1 MLGPDYIEHF
11 TDAAQGAMDEYT
23 LRLVCIY
30 AALIGSIDFEGDSA
44 YSQAARR
51 AALAAKDVQKAMNDE
66 GRRAAREAAK
76 AAAEAVAKS
85 AEADLA
91 TLGTAMGALSKAMQ
105 WRLHNS
111 ARATAAGVQ
120 DVVSR
125 DNLKM
130 PANVQRAYLEVVA
143 QAVARV
149 NSGMAGYEQATRE
162 AVLKLARRGVSVV
175 DYKSGAWAQADVAM
189 RRHIRTQAVQAG
201 SRNTLELLEETGH
214 DLVQTSSHGG
224 ARESHAKWQGRVFSL
239 SGKSKKYPPFYRETG
254 YGSVDG
260 LCGANCKHDFGIYV
274 EGQPLRYERDP
285 DGGDEKR
292 EKRYQASQQQRAIER
307 EVRTT
312 RREAA
317 ALEAAGID
325 NTKERIKLSRLQQ
338 KRRDLVTKYPHLNA
352 EHGRENPYET
362 GSKVYALTRQ
372 KVSRTAYM
380 AHPNTKALIAEAGVS
395 QKRVGE
401 LVKASGDGFELK
413 TAAERRAALDNA
425 IKRAKAEKERDR
437 RVANAAAMEVHADKQ
452 AKHIA
457 GSRQHEQY
465 VANLKRK
472 GGAYKE
478 PSGITVTLEEVRD
491 LIVKHAGT
499 GTAQTTRSPDQTRG
513 GTAMNLSE
521 TLKYYGKQ
529 VRVTCTDG
537 EEYRGRYDWY
547 QSDAESLDEPNAI
560 GIEGAGIITEI
571 PIDEVASIAAL

>member
-11 TDAAQGAMDEYT
+11 TDAAQGAMDEYA

-362 GSKVYALTRQ
+362 DSKVYALTRQ

-491 LIVKHAGT
+491 LIAKHAGT
-499 GTAQTTRSPDQTRG
+499 GTAQTTRSGKWSGRETCDAGRVIGYVIGDNGEHIPTTRF
-513 GTAMNLSE
+513 TIHYA
-521 TLKYYGKQ
+521 
-529 VRVTCTDG
+529 DG
-537 EEYRGRYDWY
+537 DVHIVPTKPEEA
-547 QSDAESLDEPNAI
+547 QQ
-560 GIEGAGIITEI
+560 
-571 PIDEVASIAAL
+571 

>member
-44 YSQAARR
+44 YSQAARK
-51 AALAAKDVQKAMNDE
+51 AALAAKDAQKAMSEE

-85 AEADLA
+85 AETDLA
-91 TLGTAMGALSKAMQ
+91 TLGTAMGSLSKAMQ

-149 NSGMAGYEQATRE
+149 NSGMAGYEKATRD

-189 RRHIRTQAVQAG
+189 RRHIRTQVVQAG

-224 ARESHAKWQGRVFSL
+224 ARKSHAKWQGRVFSL

-274 EGQPLRYERDP
+274 EGQPLRYEQDP

-292 EKRYQASQQQRAIER
+292 EQRYQAEQKQRAIER
-307 EVRTT
+307 EIRATK
-312 RREAA
+312 REAC
-317 ALEAAGID
+317 ALQAAGLD
-325 NTKERIKLSRLQQ
+325 DTKERVRLGKLQ
-338 KRRDLVTKYPHLNA
+338 KRQREHIAAHPYLARDYS
-352 EHGRENPYET
+352 RENPYET
-362 GSKVYALTRQ
+362 GNKKRALTRTTA
-372 KVSRTAYM
+372 SRTAYM
-380 AHPNTKALIAEAGVS
+380 AQPDVKALIAEAGVS

-401 LVKASGDGFELK
+401 LVKASGEGFELK
-413 TAAERRAALDNA
+413 TATERRVALNAA
-425 IKRAKAEKERDR
+425 IRKAKAEKERNQ
-437 RVANAAAMEVHADKQ
+437 RVANAAAMEVATDKQ

-478 PSGITVTLEEVRD
+478 PSGITVTLEEVRE
-491 LIVKHAGT
+491 LVAKHAGAGMARAT
-499 GTAQTTRSPDQTRG
+499 RAGNWNKREVCDAGRVIGYVIGDNGEHIPTTRFTIHY
-513 GTAMNLSE
+513 A
-521 TLKYYGKQ
+521 
-529 VRVTCTDG
+529 DG
-537 EEYRGRYDWY
+537 DVHIVPAKPEEA
-547 QSDAESLDEPNAI
+547 QQ
-560 GIEGAGIITEI
+560 
-571 PIDEVASIAAL
+571 

>member
-44 YSQAARR
+44 YSQAARK
-51 AALAAKDVQKAMNDE
+51 AALAAKDVQEAMSEE

-175 DYKSGAWAQADVAM
+175 DYKSGAWAQPDVAM

-292 EKRYQASQQQRAIER
+292 EERYQAEQKQRTIER
-307 EVRTT
+307 EIRATK
-312 RREAA
+312 REAT
-317 ALEAAGID
+317 ALKAAGLD
-325 NTKERIKLSRLQQ
+325 DTKERVRLGKLQ
-338 KRRDLVTKYPHLNA
+338 KRQREHIAAHPYLARDYS
-352 EHGRENPYET
+352 RENPYET
-362 GSKVYALTRQ
+362 GNKKRALTRQ
-372 KVSRTAYM
+372 TASRTAYM
-380 AHPNTKALIAEAGVS
+380 AQPDVKAAIAEAGVS

-401 LVKASGDGFELK
+401 LVKASGEGFELK
-413 TAAERRAALDNA
+413 TATERRAALDTA
-425 IKRAKAEKERDR
+425 IRKAKAEKERDQ

-457 GSRQHEQY
+457 DSRQHEQY

-472 GGAYKE
+472 DGAYKE
-478 PSGITVTLEEVRD
+478 PSGITVTLEEVRE
-491 LIVKHAGT
+491 LIAKHAGT
-499 GTAQTTRSPDQTRG
+499 GTAQTTRSGKWSGRETCDAGRVIGYVIGDNGEHIPTTRFTIHYANG
-513 GTAMNLSE
+513 DVHIVPT
-521 TLKYYGKQ
+521 KP
-529 VRVTCTDG
+529 
-537 EEYRGRYDWY
+537 EEA
-547 QSDAESLDEPNAI
+547 QQ
-560 GIEGAGIITEI
+560 
-571 PIDEVASIAAL
+571 

>member
-44 YSQAARR
+44 YSQAARK
-51 AALAAKDVQKAMNDE
+51 AALAAKDVQKAMNEE

-91 TLGTAMGALSKAMQ
+91 TLGTAMGALSKTMQ

-325 NTKERIKLSRLQQ
+325 NTKERMKLSRLQQ

-352 EHGRENPYET
+352 ERGRENPYET

-491 LIVKHAGT
+491 LIAKHAGT
-499 GTAQTTRSPDQTRG
+499 GTAQTTRSGKWSGRETCDAGRVIGYVIGDNGEHIPTTRF
-513 GTAMNLSE
+513 TIHYA
-521 TLKYYGKQ
+521 
-529 VRVTCTDG
+529 DG
-537 EEYRGRYDWY
+537 DVHIVPTKPEEA
-547 QSDAESLDEPNAI
+547 QQ
-560 GIEGAGIITEI
+560 
-571 PIDEVASIAAL
+571 

>member
-44 YSQAARR
+44 YSQAARK
-51 AALAAKDVQKAMNDE
+51 AALAAKDVQKAMNEE

-175 DYKSGAWAQADVAM
+175 EYKSGAWAQADVAM
-189 RRHIRTQAVQAG
+189 RRHIRTQVVQAG

-274 EGQPLRYERDP
+274 EGQQLRYERDP

-292 EKRYQASQQQRAIER
+292 EERYQAEQKQRELER
-307 EVRTT
+307 GIRAAK
-312 RREAA
+312 REAT
-317 ALEAAGID
+317 ALEAAGLD
-325 NTKERIKLSRLQQ
+325 NTKERLRL
-338 KRRDLVTKYPHLNA
+338 A
-352 EHGRENPYET
+352 
-362 GSKVYALTRQ
+362 A
-372 KVSRTAYM
+372 
-380 AHPNTKALIAEAGVS
+380 AEAP
-395 QKRVGE
+395 
-401 LVKASGDGFELK
+401 A
-413 TAAERRAALDNA
+413 RAHSRPSLPVP
-425 IKRAKAEKERDR
+425 RA
-437 RVANAAAMEVHADKQ
+437 HA
-452 AKHIA
+452 
-457 GSRQHEQY
+457 
-465 VANLKRK
+465 
-472 GGAYKE
+472 
-478 PSGITVTLEEVRD
+478 
-491 LIVKHAGT
+491 
-499 GTAQTTRSPDQTRG
+499 
-513 GTAMNLSE
+513 
-521 TLKYYGKQ
+521 
-529 VRVTCTDG
+529 
-537 EEYRGRYDWY
+537 RGRR
-547 QSDAESLDEPNAI
+547 
-560 GIEGAGIITEI
+560 GIEGAHLPACHGQ
-571 PIDEVASIAAL
+571 DLGAREVHAGQGRGHRRRREPPRRERQGLPRQGGVPSHPEARKRGRVRREPPHPARPRRHGLRTHVRRVVEEGRARHRYLRARPEEPGVRPDRQAGGGVQAHRGRRGADS

>member
-30 AALIGSIDFEGDSA
+30 AALIGSIDFEGESA
-44 YSQAARR
+44 YSQAARK
-51 AALAAKDVQKAMNDE
+51 AALAAKDVQKAMSEE

-91 TLGTAMGALSKAMQ
+91 SLGTAMGALSKAMQ

-120 DVVSR
+120 EVISR

-143 QAVARV
+143 QAVAQV
-149 NSGMAGYEQATRE
+149 NSGMAGYEKATRD

-175 DYKSGAWAQADVAM
+175 EYKSGAWAQADVAM
-189 RRHIRTQAVQAG
+189 RRHIRTQVAQAG
-201 SRNTLELLEETGH
+201 SRNTLDLMEETGH

-224 ARESHAKWQGRVFSL
+224 ARPSHAKWQGRVFSL
-239 SGKSKKYPPFYRETG
+239 SGKSKKYPPFSRTG
-254 YGSVDG
+254 YGAVDG

-292 EKRYQASQQQRAIER
+292 EERYQAEQKQREIER
-307 EVRTT
+307 GIRATK
-312 RREAA
+312 REAV
-317 ALEAAGID
+317 ALKAAGLD
-325 NTKERIKLSRLQQ
+325 DTKERVRLGKLQ
-338 KRRDLVTKYPHLNA
+338 KRQREHIAAHPYLARDYS
-352 EHGRENPYET
+352 RENPYET
-362 GSKVYALTRQ
+362 GNKKRALTRQ
-372 KVSRTAYM
+372 TASRTAYM
-380 AHPNTKALIAEAGVS
+380 AQPDVKAAIAEAGVS

-401 LVKASGDGFELK
+401 LVKASGEGFELK
-413 TAAERRAALDNA
+413 TATERRAALDTA
-425 IKRAKAEKERDR
+425 IRKAKAEKERDQ

-472 GGAYKE
+472 DGAYKE
-478 PSGITVTLEEVRD
+478 PSGITVTLEEVRE
-491 LIVKHAGT
+491 LIAKHAGT
-499 GTAQTTRSPDQTRG
+499 GTAQTTRSGKWSGRETCDAGRVIGYVIGDNGEHIPTTRFTIHYANG
-513 GTAMNLSE
+513 DVHIVPT
-521 TLKYYGKQ
+521 KP
-529 VRVTCTDG
+529 
-537 EEYRGRYDWY
+537 EEA
-547 QSDAESLDEPNAI
+547 QQ
-560 GIEGAGIITEI
+560 
-571 PIDEVASIAAL
+571 

>member
-44 YSQAARR
+44 YSQAARK
-51 AALAAKDVQKAMNDE
+51 AALAAKDVQKAMNEE

-85 AEADLA
+85 AETDLG

-189 RRHIRTQAVQAG
+189 RRHVRTQAVQAG

-292 EKRYQASQQQRAIER
+292 EERYQAEQKQRELER
-307 EVRTT
+307 GIRAAK
-312 RREAA
+312 REAT
-317 ALEAAGID
+317 ALEAAGLD
-325 NTKERIKLSRLQQ
+325 NTKERMKLGRLQQ
-338 KRRDLVTKYPHLNA
+338 KRRDLVVKHPHLAA
-352 EHGRENPYET
+352 EYGREDPYET

-413 TAAERRAALDNA
+413 TGAERRAALESA
-425 IKRAKAEKERDR
+425 IKQAKAEQERDK
-437 RVANAAAMEVHADKQ
+437 RVSDAAAMTVHADKQ
-452 AKHIA
+452 AKHMA

-465 VANLKRK
+465 VANLKRR

-478 PSGITVTLEEVRD
+478 PSVVTVTLDEVRD
-491 LIVKHAGT
+491 LVAKHAGT
-499 GTAQTTRSPDQTRG
+499 GTAQTTRGGKWSGRETCDAGRVIGYVIGDNGEHIQTTRFTIHYAG
-513 GTAMNLSE
+513 GDVHIVPANP
-521 TLKYYGKQ
+521 K
-529 VRVTCTDG
+529 
-537 EEYRGRYDWY
+537 EEQR
-547 QSDAESLDEPNAI
+547 
-560 GIEGAGIITEI
+560 
-571 PIDEVASIAAL
+571 

>member
-11 TDAAQGAMDEYT
+11 TDAAQGAMDEYA

-292 EKRYQASQQQRAIER
+292 EKRYQASQQQRAIEL

-362 GSKVYALTRQ
+362 DSKVYALTRQ

-401 LVKASGDGFELK
+401 LVKGQRRWLRAENRSRAPRGAGQRHQARQGREG
-413 TAAERRAALDNA
+413 TRPARSERRSHGGARRQAGQAHRGQPPARAVRCEPEAQGWRVQGAER
-425 IKRAKAEKERDR
+425 
-437 RVANAAAMEVHADKQ
+437 H
-452 AKHIA
+452 H
-457 GSRQHEQY
+457 G
-465 VANLKRK
+465 
-472 GGAYKE
+472 
-478 PSGITVTLEEVRD
+478 
-491 LIVKHAGT
+491 
-499 GTAQTTRSPDQTRG
+499 
-513 GTAMNLSE
+513 
-521 TLKYYGKQ
+521 
-529 VRVTCTDG
+529 
-537 EEYRGRYDWY
+537 
-547 QSDAESLDEPNAI
+547 DA
-560 GIEGAGIITEI
+560 
-571 PIDEVASIAAL
+571 

>member
-30 AALIGSIDFEGDSA
+30 ATLIGSIDFEGDSA
-44 YSQAARR
+44 YSQAARK
-51 AALAAKDVQKAMNDE
+51 AALAAKDVQKARREE

-175 DYKSGAWAQADVAM
+175 DYKSRAWAQADVAM

-292 EKRYQASQQQRAIER
+292 EERYQASQQQRAIER

-325 NTKERIKLSRLQQ
+325 NTKERMKLSRLQQ
-338 KRRDLVTKYPHLNA
+338 KRRDLVAKYPHLDA

-362 GSKVYALTRQ
+362 G
-372 KVSRTAYM
+372 SRTAYM

-401 LVKASGDGFELK
+401 LVKASGDDFELK

-478 PSGITVTLEEVRD
+478 PSGVTVTLEEVRD
-491 LIVKHAGT
+491 LIAKHAGT
-499 GTAQTTRSPDQTRG
+499 GTAQTTRSGKWSGRETCDAGRVIGYVIGDNGEHIPTTRF
-513 GTAMNLSE
+513 TIHYA
-521 TLKYYGKQ
+521 
-529 VRVTCTDG
+529 DG
-537 EEYRGRYDWY
+537 DVHIVPTKPEEA
-547 QSDAESLDEPNAI
+547 QQ
-560 GIEGAGIITEI
+560 
-571 PIDEVASIAAL
+571 

>member
-11 TDAAQGAMDEYT
+11 TDAAQGAMDEYA

-51 AALAAKDVQKAMNDE
+51 AALAAKDVQKAMNEE

-91 TLGTAMGALSKAMQ
+91 TLGTAMGALSKTMQ

-175 DYKSGAWAQADVAM
+175 DYKSGVWAQADVAM

-201 SRNTLELLEETGH
+201 SRNTLELRGGLH

-325 NTKERIKLSRLQQ
+325 NTKERMKLSRLQQ

-491 LIVKHAGT
+491 LIAKHAGT
-499 GTAQTTRSPDQTRG
+499 GTAQTTRSGKWSGRETCDAGRVIGYVIGDNGEHIPTTRF
-513 GTAMNLSE
+513 TIHYA
-521 TLKYYGKQ
+521 
-529 VRVTCTDG
+529 DG
-537 EEYRGRYDWY
+537 DVHIVPTKPEEA
-547 QSDAESLDEPNAI
+547 QQ
-560 GIEGAGIITEI
+560 
-571 PIDEVASIAAL
+571 

>member
-44 YSQAARR
+44 YSQAARK
-51 AALAAKDVQKAMNDE
+51 AALAAKDVQKAMNEE

-85 AEADLA
+85 SEADLA
-91 TLGTAMGALSKAMQ
+91 TLGTAMGALSKTMQ

-130 PANVQRAYLEVVA
+130 PAN
-143 QAVARV
+143 
-149 NSGMAGYEQATRE
+149 
-162 AVLKLARRGVSVV
+162 
-175 DYKSGAWAQADVAM
+175 VAM

-274 EGQPLRYERDP
+274 EGQQLRYERDP

-292 EKRYQASQQQRAIER
+292 EERYQAEQKQRELER
-307 EVRTT
+307 GIRAAK
-312 RREAA
+312 REAT
-317 ALEAAGID
+317 ALEAAGLD
-325 NTKERIKLSRLQQ
+325 NTKERLRLGKLQKRQREHIAAHPYLSRERTREAAVESKERIYPLATDKTWVREKFMPGKGAGTAADVSRRAVNGRAYHDKVASLPIP
-338 KRRDLVTKYPHLNA
+338 KRA
-352 EHGRENPYET
+352 SEA
-362 GSKVYALTRQ
+362 VYAE
-372 KVSRTAYM
+372 SRRI
-380 AHPNTKALIAEAGVS
+380 L
-395 QKRVGE
+395 
-401 LVKASGDGFELK
+401 
-413 TAAERRAALDNA
+413 
-425 IKRAKAEKERDR
+425 RDR
-437 RVANAAAMEVHADKQ
+437 DGTGYERMSVVSWKKGERVTDTFGHGLKSQACGLTAKQ
-452 AKHIA
+452 VEAC
-457 GSRQHEQY
+457 R
-465 VANLKRK
+465 RTK
-472 GGAYKE
+472 GGVVLIHNHPMSSPPSWTDIRTVAENDWVRSSVVACHDGTIYEIKVNDRSVVQAY
-478 PSGITVTLEEVRD
+478 EELRE
-491 LIVKHAGT
+491 LAK
-499 GTAQTTRSPDQTRG
+499 R
-513 GTAMNLSE
+513 E
-521 TLKYYGKQ
+521 
-529 VRVTCTDG
+529 C
-537 EEYRGRYDWY
+537 
-547 QSDAESLDEPNAI
+547 PNAGGDVI
-560 GIEGAGIITEI
+560 DQLATEMLY
-571 PIDEVASIAAL
+571 ERNEEAKWFRLTKKK

>member
-30 AALIGSIDFEGDSA
+30 AALIGSIDFEGESA
-44 YSQAARR
+44 YSQAARK
-51 AALAAKDVQKAMNDE
+51 AALAAKDVQKAMSEE

-91 TLGTAMGALSKAMQ
+91 SLGTAMGALSKAMQ

-120 DVVSR
+120 EVISR

-143 QAVARV
+143 QAVAQV
-149 NSGMAGYEQATRE
+149 NSGMAGYEKATRD

-175 DYKSGAWAQADVAM
+175 EYKSGAWAQADVAM
-189 RRHIRTQAVQAG
+189 RRHIRTQVAQAG
-201 SRNTLELLEETGH
+201 SRNTLDLMEETGH

-224 ARESHAKWQGRVFSL
+224 ARPSHAKWQGRVFSL
-239 SGKSKKYPPFYRETG
+239 SGKSKKYPPFSRTG
-254 YGSVDG
+254 YGAVDG

-292 EKRYQASQQQRAIER
+292 EERYQAEQKQREIER
-307 EVRTT
+307 GIRATK
-312 RREAA
+312 REAV
-317 ALEAAGID
+317 ALKAAGLD
-325 NTKERIKLSRLQQ
+325 DTKERVRLGKLQKRQREHIAAHPYLSR
-338 KRRDLVTKYPHLNA
+338 DYS
-352 EHGRENPYET
+352 RENPYET
-362 GSKVYALTRQ
+362 GNKKRALTRQ
-372 KVSRTAYM
+372 TASRTAYM
-380 AHPNTKALIAEAGVS
+380 AQPDVKAAIAEAGVS

-401 LVKASGDGFELK
+401 LVKASGEGFELK
-413 TAAERRAALDNA
+413 TATERRAALDTA
-425 IKRAKAEKERDR
+425 IRKAKAEKERDQ

-472 GGAYKE
+472 DGAYKE
-478 PSGITVTLEEVRD
+478 PSGITVTLEEVRE
-491 LIVKHAGT
+491 LIAKHAGT
-499 GTAQTTRSPDQTRG
+499 GTAQTTRSGKWSGRETCDAGRVIGYVIGDNGEHIPTTRFTIHYANG
-513 GTAMNLSE
+513 DVHIVPT
-521 TLKYYGKQ
+521 KP
-529 VRVTCTDG
+529 
-537 EEYRGRYDWY
+537 EEA
-547 QSDAESLDEPNAI
+547 QQ
-560 GIEGAGIITEI
+560 
-571 PIDEVASIAAL
+571 

>member
-44 YSQAARR
+44 YSQAARK
-51 AALAAKDVQKAMNDE
+51 AALAAKDVQKAMNEE

-85 AEADLA
+85 AETDLG
-91 TLGTAMGALSKAMQ
+91 TLGTAMGALSKTMQ

-175 DYKSGAWAQADVAM
+175 DYKSGAWAQPDVAM

-274 EGQPLRYERDP
+274 EGQQLRYERDP

-292 EKRYQASQQQRAIER
+292 EERYQAEQKQREIER
-307 EVRTT
+307 GIRATK
-312 RREAA
+312 REAV
-317 ALEAAGID
+317 ALKAAGLD
-325 NTKERIKLSRLQQ
+325 DTKERVRLGKLQ
-338 KRRDLVTKYPHLNA
+338 KRQREHIAAHPYLARDYS
-352 EHGRENPYET
+352 RENPYET
-362 GSKVYALTRQ
+362 GNKKRALTRQ
-372 KVSRTAYM
+372 TASRTAYM
-380 AHPNTKALIAEAGVS
+380 AQPDVKAAIAEAGVS
-395 QKRVGE
+395 RKRVGE
-401 LVKASGDGFELK
+401 LVKAGGDGFGLMAK
-413 TAAERRAALDNA
+413 AERDKVLRTA
-425 IKRAKAEKERDR
+425 INQAKAEKARDL
-437 RVANAAAMEVHADKQ
+437 RVADAAAMAVHDDKQ

-465 VANLKRK
+465 VANLKRR

-478 PSGITVTLEEVRD
+478 PSVVTVTLDEVRD
-491 LIVKHAGT
+491 LVAKHAGT
-499 GTAQTTRSPDQTRG
+499 GTAQTTRGGKWSGRETCDAGRVIGYVIGDNGEHIQTTRFTIHYAG
-513 GTAMNLSE
+513 GDVHIVPANP
-521 TLKYYGKQ
+521 K
-529 VRVTCTDG
+529 
-537 EEYRGRYDWY
+537 EEQR
-547 QSDAESLDEPNAI
+547 
-560 GIEGAGIITEI
+560 
-571 PIDEVASIAAL
+571 

>member
-30 AALIGSIDFEGDSA
+30 AALIGSIDFEGESA
-44 YSQAARR
+44 YSQAARK
-51 AALAAKDVQKAMNDE
+51 AALAAKDVQKAMSEE

-91 TLGTAMGALSKAMQ
+91 SLGTAMGALSKAMQ

-120 DVVSR
+120 EVISR

-143 QAVARV
+143 QAVAQV
-149 NSGMAGYEQATRE
+149 NSGMAGYEKATRD

-175 DYKSGAWAQADVAM
+175 EYKSGAWAQADVAM
-189 RRHIRTQAVQAG
+189 RRHIRTQVAQAG
-201 SRNTLELLEETGH
+201 SRNTLDLMEETGH

-224 ARESHAKWQGRVFSL
+224 ARPSHAKWQGRVFSL
-239 SGKSKKYPPFYRETG
+239 SGKSKKYPPFSRTG
-254 YGSVDG
+254 YGAVDG

-292 EKRYQASQQQRAIER
+292 EERYQAEQKQRELER
-307 EVRTT
+307 GIRAAK
-312 RREAA
+312 REAT
-317 ALEAAGID
+317 ALEAAGLD
-325 NTKERIKLSRLQQ
+325 NTKERVRLGKLQKRQREHIAAHPYLSR
-338 KRRDLVTKYPHLNA
+338 DYS
-352 EHGRENPYET
+352 RENPYET
-362 GSKVYALTRQ
+362 GNKKRALTRQ
-372 KVSRTAYM
+372 TASRTAYM
-380 AHPNTKALIAEAGVS
+380 AQPDVKAAIAEAGVS
-395 QKRVGE
+395 RKRVGE
-401 LVKASGDGFELK
+401 LIKAGGDGFGLMAK
-413 TAAERRAALDNA
+413 AERDKVLRTA
-425 IKRAKAEKERDR
+425 INQAKAEKARDR

-491 LIVKHAGT
+491 LIAKHAGT
-499 GTAQTTRSPDQTRG
+499 GTAQTTRSGKWSGRETCDAGRVIGYVIGDNGEHIPTTRF
-513 GTAMNLSE
+513 TIHYA
-521 TLKYYGKQ
+521 
-529 VRVTCTDG
+529 DG
-537 EEYRGRYDWY
+537 DVHIVPTKPEEA
-547 QSDAESLDEPNAI
+547 QQ
-560 GIEGAGIITEI
+560 
-571 PIDEVASIAAL
+571 

>member
-30 AALIGSIDFEGDSA
+30 AALIGSIDFEGESA
-44 YSQAARR
+44 YSQAARK
-51 AALAAKDVQKAMNDE
+51 AALAAKDVQKAMSEE
-66 GRRAAREAAK
+66 GRKAAREAAK
-76 AAAEAVAKS
+76 AAAEAIAKS

-120 DVVSR
+120 EVISR

-143 QAVARV
+143 QAVAQV
-149 NSGMAGYEQATRE
+149 NSGMAGYEKATRD

-189 RRHIRTQAVQAG
+189 RRHIRTQVAQAG
-201 SRNTLELLEETGH
+201 SRNTLDLMEETGH

-224 ARESHAKWQGRVFSL
+224 ARPSHAKWQGRVFSL
-239 SGKSKKYPPFYRETG
+239 SGKSKKYPPFSRTG
-254 YGSVDG
+254 YGAVDG

-292 EKRYQASQQQRAIER
+292 EERYQAEQKQRAIER
-307 EVRTT
+307 EIRATK
-312 RREAA
+312 REAT
-317 ALEAAGID
+317 ALKAAGLD
-325 NTKERIKLSRLQQ
+325 DTKERVRLGKLQ
-338 KRRDLVTKYPHLNA
+338 KRQREHIAAHPYLARDYS
-352 EHGRENPYET
+352 RENPYET
-362 GSKVYALTRQ
+362 GNKKRALTRQ
-372 KVSRTAYM
+372 TASRTAFM
-380 AHPNTKALIAEAGVS
+380 AQPDVKAAIAEAGVS
-395 QKRVGE
+395 RKRVGE
-401 LVKASGDGFELK
+401 LVKAGGDGFGLMAK
-413 TAAERRAALDNA
+413 AERDKVLRTA
-425 IKRAKAEKERDR
+425 INQAKAEKARDL
-437 RVANAAAMEVHADKQ
+437 RVADAAAMAVHDDKQ

-472 GGAYKE
+472 GSEYRE
-478 PSGITVTLEEVRD
+478 PSGITATLEEVRD
-491 LIVKHAGT
+491 LVSKHAGT
-499 GTAQTTRSPDQTRG
+499 GLARATRAGNWNKREVCDAGRVIGYVIGDNGEHIPTTRFTIHY
-513 GTAMNLSE
+513 A
-521 TLKYYGKQ
+521 
-529 VRVTCTDG
+529 DG
-537 EEYRGRYDWY
+537 DVHIVPAKPKEA
-547 QSDAESLDEPNAI
+547 QQ
-560 GIEGAGIITEI
+560 
-571 PIDEVASIAAL
+571 

>member
-30 AALIGSIDFEGDSA
+30 AALIGSIDFEGESA
-44 YSQAARR
+44 YSQAARK
-51 AALAAKDVQKAMNDE
+51 AALAAKDVQKAMSEE

-76 AAAEAVAKS
+76 AAAEAMAKS

-91 TLGTAMGALSKAMQ
+91 TLGTAMGALSKTMQ

-120 DVVSR
+120 EVISR

-143 QAVARV
+143 QAVAQV
-149 NSGMAGYEQATRE
+149 NSGMAGYEKATRD

-189 RRHIRTQAVQAG
+189 RRHIRTQVAQAG
-201 SRNTLELLEETGH
+201 SRNTLDLMEETGH

-224 ARESHAKWQGRVFSL
+224 ARPSHAKWQGRVFSL
-239 SGKSKKYPPFYRETG
+239 SGKSKKYPPFSRTG
-254 YGSVDG
+254 YGAVDG

-292 EKRYQASQQQRAIER
+292 EERYQAEQKQRAIER
-307 EVRTT
+307 EIRATK
-312 RREAA
+312 REAT
-317 ALEAAGID
+317 ALKAAGLD
-325 NTKERIKLSRLQQ
+325 DTKERVRLGKLQKRQREHIAAHPYLSR
-338 KRRDLVTKYPHLNA
+338 DYS
-352 EHGRENPYET
+352 RENPYET
-362 GSKVYALTRQ
+362 GNKKRALTRQ
-372 KVSRTAYM
+372 TASRTAFM
-380 AHPNTKALIAEAGVS
+380 AQPDVKAAIAEAGVS
-395 QKRVGE
+395 RKRVGE
-401 LVKASGDGFELK
+401 LVKAGGDGFGLMAK
-413 TAAERRAALDNA
+413 AERDKVLRTA
-425 IKRAKAEKERDR
+425 INQAKAEKARDL
-437 RVANAAAMEVHADKQ
+437 RVADAAAMAVHDDKQ

-472 GGAYKE
+472 GSEYKE
-478 PSGITVTLEEVRD
+478 PSGITATLEEVRD
-491 LIVKHAGT
+491 LVSKHAGT
-499 GTAQTTRSPDQTRG
+499 GLARATRAGNWNKREVCDAGRVIGYVIGDNGERIPTTRFTIHY
-513 GTAMNLSE
+513 A
-521 TLKYYGKQ
+521 
-529 VRVTCTDG
+529 DG
-537 EEYRGRYDWY
+537 DVHIVPAKPKEA
-547 QSDAESLDEPNAI
+547 QQ
-560 GIEGAGIITEI
+560 
-571 PIDEVASIAAL
+571 

>member
-44 YSQAARR
+44 YSQAARK
-51 AALAAKDVQKAMNDE
+51 AALAAKDVQKAMNEE

-91 TLGTAMGALSKAMQ
+91 TLGTAMGALSKTMQ

-201 SRNTLELLEETGH
+201 SRNTLDLLEETGH

-274 EGQPLRYERDP
+274 EGQQLRYERDP

-292 EKRYQASQQQRAIER
+292 EERYQAEQKQRELER
-307 EVRTT
+307 DIRAAK
-312 RREAA
+312 REAT
-317 ALEAAGID
+317 ALEAAGLD
-325 NTKERIKLSRLQQ
+325 NTKERLRLGKLQKRQREHIAAHPYLSRE
-338 KRRDLVTKYPHLNA
+338 RT
-352 EHGRENPYET
+352 RE
-362 GSKVYALTRQ
+362 
-372 KVSRTAYM
+372 
-380 AHPNTKALIAEAGVS
+380 
-395 QKRVGE
+395 
-401 LVKASGDGFELK
+401 
-413 TAAERRAALDNA
+413 AAVES
-425 IKRAKAEKERDR
+425 KERIYPL
-437 RVANAAAMEVHADKQ
+437 ATDK
-452 AKHIA
+452 
-457 GSRQHEQY
+457 
-465 VANLKRK
+465 
-472 GGAYKE
+472 
-478 PSGITVTLEEVRD
+478 T
-491 LIVKHAGT
+491 
-499 GTAQTTRSPDQTRG
+499 
-513 GTAMNLSE
+513 
-521 TLKYYGKQ
+521 
-529 VRVTCTDG
+529 
-537 EEYRGRYDWY
+537 
-547 QSDAESLDEPNAI
+547 
-560 GIEGAGIITEI
+560 
-571 PIDEVASIAAL
+571 

>member
-44 YSQAARR
+44 YSQAARK
-51 AALAAKDVQKAMNDE
+51 AALAAKDVQKAMNEE

-91 TLGTAMGALSKAMQ
+91 TLGTAMGALSKTMQ

-175 DYKSGAWAQADVAM
+175 DYKSGARAQADVAM

-338 KRRDLVTKYPHLNA
+338 KRRDLVTKYPHLSA

-491 LIVKHAGT
+491 LIAKHAGT
-499 GTAQTTRSPDQTRG
+499 GTAQTTRSGKWSGRETCDAGRVIGYVIGDNGEHIPTTRF
-513 GTAMNLSE
+513 TIHYA
-521 TLKYYGKQ
+521 
-529 VRVTCTDG
+529 DG
-537 EEYRGRYDWY
+537 DVHIVPTKPEEA
-547 QSDAESLDEPNAI
+547 QQ
-560 GIEGAGIITEI
+560 
-571 PIDEVASIAAL
+571 

>member
-44 YSQAARR
+44 YSQAARK
-51 AALAAKDVQKAMNDE
+51 AALASKDVQKAMSEE

-85 AEADLA
+85 AENDLG
-91 TLGTAMGALSKAMQ
+91 TLGMAMGALSKAMQ

-130 PANVQRAYLEVVA
+130 PANVQCAYLEVVA

-189 RRHIRTQAVQAG
+189 RRHVRTQVVQAG
-201 SRNTLELLEETGH
+201 SRNTLELLEDTGH

-292 EKRYQASQQQRAIER
+292 EERYQASQQQRAIER
-307 EVRTT
+307 EARAT

-325 NTKERIKLSRLQQ
+325 NTKERMKLGRLQQ
-338 KRRDLVTKYPHLNA
+338 RRRDLVAKYPHLAA
-352 EHGRENPYET
+352 EYGRENPYET

-401 LVKASGDGFELK
+401 LVRASGDGFELK
-413 TAAERRAALDNA
+413 TGAERRATLDSA
-425 IKRAKAEKERDR
+425 IKLAKAERARDL
-437 RVANAAAMEVHADKQ
+437 RVADAAAMTVHADKQ

-465 VANLKRK
+465 VENLKRR
-472 GGAYKE
+472 GSEYRE
-478 PSGITVTLEEVRD
+478 PSGITATLEEVRD
-491 LIVKHAGT
+491 LVAKHAGT
-499 GTAQTTRSPDQTRG
+499 GLARATRAGSWNKREVCDAGRVIGYVIDDNGEHIPTTRFTIHY
-513 GTAMNLSE
+513 A
-521 TLKYYGKQ
+521 
-529 VRVTCTDG
+529 DG
-537 EEYRGRYDWY
+537 DVHIVPAKPKEE
-547 QSDAESLDEPNAI
+547 Q
-560 GIEGAGIITEI
+560 
-571 PIDEVASIAAL
+571 

>member
-44 YSQAARR
+44 YSQAARK
-51 AALAAKDVQKAMNDE
+51 AALAAKDVQKAMNEE

-91 TLGTAMGALSKAMQ
+91 TLGTAMGALSKTMQ

-325 NTKERIKLSRLQQ
+325 NTKERMKLSRLQQ
-338 KRRDLVTKYPHLNA
+338 KRRDLVTKYPHLNT

-491 LIVKHAGT
+491 LIAKHAGT
-499 GTAQTTRSPDQTRG
+499 GTAQTTRSGKWSGRETCDAGRVIGYVIGDNGEHIPTTRF
-513 GTAMNLSE
+513 TIHYA
-521 TLKYYGKQ
+521 
-529 VRVTCTDG
+529 DG
-537 EEYRGRYDWY
+537 DVHIVPTKPEEA
-547 QSDAESLDEPNAI
+547 QQ
-560 GIEGAGIITEI
+560 
-571 PIDEVASIAAL
+571 

>member
-30 AALIGSIDFEGDSA
+30 AALIGSIDFEGESA
-44 YSQAARR
+44 YSQAARK
-51 AALAAKDVQKAMNDE
+51 AALAAKDVQKAMSEE

-120 DVVSR
+120 EVVSR

-143 QAVARV
+143 QAVAQV
-149 NSGMAGYEQATRE
+149 NSGMAGYEKATRD

-175 DYKSGAWAQADVAM
+175 EYKSGAWAQADVAM
-189 RRHIRTQAVQAG
+189 RRHIRTQVVQAG
-201 SRNTLELLEETGH
+201 SRNTLDLMEETGH

-224 ARESHAKWQGRVFSL
+224 ARPSHAKWQGRVFSL
-239 SGKSKKYPPFYRETG
+239 SGRSKKYPPFSRTG
-254 YGSVDG
+254 YGAVDG

-292 EKRYQASQQQRAIER
+292 EERYQAEQKQREIER
-307 EVRTT
+307 GIRATK
-312 RREAA
+312 REAV
-317 ALEAAGID
+317 ALKAAGLD
-325 NTKERIKLSRLQQ
+325 DTKERVRLGKLQ
-338 KRRDLVTKYPHLNA
+338 KRQREHIAAHPYLARDYS
-352 EHGRENPYET
+352 RENPYET
-362 GSKVYALTRQ
+362 GNKKRALTRQ
-372 KVSRTAYM
+372 TASRTAYM
-380 AHPNTKALIAEAGVS
+380 AQPDVKAAIAEAGVS
-395 QKRVGE
+395 RKRVGE
-401 LVKASGDGFELK
+401 LVKAGGDGFGLMAK
-413 TAAERRAALDNA
+413 AERDKVLRTAVNQ
-425 IKRAKAEKERDR
+425 AKAEKERDL
-437 RVANAAAMEVHADKQ
+437 RVADAAAMAVHGDKQ

-472 GGAYKE
+472 GSGYKE
-478 PSGITVTLEEVRD
+478 PSGITATLEEVRD
-491 LIVKHAGT
+491 LVSKHAGT
-499 GTAQTTRSPDQTRG
+499 GLARATRAGNWNKREVCDAGRVIGYVIGDNGEHIPTTRFTIHY
-513 GTAMNLSE
+513 A
-521 TLKYYGKQ
+521 
-529 VRVTCTDG
+529 DG
-537 EEYRGRYDWY
+537 DVHIVPAKPKEA
-547 QSDAESLDEPNAI
+547 QQ
-560 GIEGAGIITEI
+560 
-571 PIDEVASIAAL
+571 

>member
-11 TDAAQGAMDEYT
+11 TDAAQGAMDEYA

-51 AALAAKDVQKAMNDE
+51 AALAAKDVQKAMNKE

-85 AEADLA
+85 AESDLA

-325 NTKERIKLSRLQQ
+325 NTKERMKLSRLQQ

-362 GSKVYALTRQ
+362 SSKVYALTRQ

-491 LIVKHAGT
+491 LIAKHAGT
-499 GTAQTTRSPDQTRG
+499 GTAQTTRSGKWSGRETCDAGRVIGYVIGDNGEHIPTTRF
-513 GTAMNLSE
+513 TIHYA
-521 TLKYYGKQ
+521 
-529 VRVTCTDG
+529 DG
-537 EEYRGRYDWY
+537 DVHIVPTKPEEA
-547 QSDAESLDEPNAI
+547 QQ
-560 GIEGAGIITEI
+560 
-571 PIDEVASIAAL
+571 

>member
-44 YSQAARR
+44 YSQAARK
-51 AALAAKDVQKAMNDE
+51 AALAAKDVQKAMSEE

-85 AEADLA
+85 AESDLA
-91 TLGTAMGALSKAMQ
+91 ALGTAMGALSKAMQ

-120 DVVSR
+120 EVVSR

-143 QAVARV
+143 QAVAQV
-149 NSGMAGYEQATRE
+149 NSGMAGYEKATRD

-175 DYKSGAWAQADVAM
+175 EYKSGAWAQADVAM
-189 RRHIRTQAVQAG
+189 RRHIRTQVVQAG
-201 SRNTLELLEETGH
+201 SRNTLDLMEETGH

-292 EKRYQASQQQRAIER
+292 EERYQASQQQRAIER

-325 NTKERIKLSRLQQ
+325 NTKERMKLSRLQQ

-362 GSKVYALTRQ
+362 GSEVYALTRQ

-491 LIVKHAGT
+491 LIAKHAGT
-499 GTAQTTRSPDQTRG
+499 GTAQTTRSGKWSGRETCDAGRVIGYVIGDNGEHIPTTRF
-513 GTAMNLSE
+513 TIHYA
-521 TLKYYGKQ
+521 
-529 VRVTCTDG
+529 DG
-537 EEYRGRYDWY
+537 DVHIVPTKPEEA
-547 QSDAESLDEPNAI
+547 QQ
-560 GIEGAGIITEI
+560 
-571 PIDEVASIAAL
+571 

>member
-44 YSQAARR
+44 YSQAARK
-51 AALAAKDVQKAMNDE
+51 AALAAKDVQKAMNEE

-91 TLGTAMGALSKAMQ
+91 TLGTAMGALSKTMQ

-162 AVLKLARRGVSVV
+162 
-175 DYKSGAWAQADVAM
+175 VAM

-325 NTKERIKLSRLQQ
+325 NTKERMKLSRLQQ

-491 LIVKHAGT
+491 LIAKHAGT
-499 GTAQTTRSPDQTRG
+499 GTAQTTRSGKWSGRETCDAGRVIGYVIGDNGEHIPTTRF
-513 GTAMNLSE
+513 TIHYA
-521 TLKYYGKQ
+521 
-529 VRVTCTDG
+529 DG
-537 EEYRGRYDWY
+537 DVHIVPTKPEEA
-547 QSDAESLDEPNAI
+547 QQ
-560 GIEGAGIITEI
+560 
-571 PIDEVASIAAL
+571 